1 MKIYAALLVVGLA
14 LVVTGFLWDAANWL
28 TIVGFLVGAAGFI
41 LFVRT
46 SQTTK
51 SAPGRTDV

>member
-14 LVVTGFLWDAANWL
+14 LVVTGFLWDDANWI

-41 LFVRT
+41 MFVRN
-46 SQTTK
+46 SQTSK
-51 SAPGRTDV
+51 SAPGRFDT